1 MFHVGI
7 WYFCRSFPKYMFISF
22 LMINFGLSSLAK
34 THQDVMKLVCLT
46 IDDTEFYD
54 LRSKW
59 LLKNHN
65 FTELVCTC

>member
-1 MFHVGI
+1 
-7 WYFCRSFPKYMFISF
+7 
-22 LMINFGLSSLAK
+22 MINFGLSSLAK

-59 LLKNHN
+59 LLKKS
-65 FTELVCTC
+65 